1 MTVLKIS
8 FLLGFGYFFEGLQ
21 VGGHP
26 WISENHLL
34 LRKDE
39 QLLENITI
47 YGKLS
52 FDDSHLEASKKNLVH
67 LGLALFP

>member
-1 MTVLKIS
+1 MIVVKTTLGKVTFQGRTVK
-8 FLLGFGYFFEGLQ
+8 LQ

-52 FDDSHLEASKKNLVH
+52 FDDSHLEIPKRPWYILV
-67 LGLALFP
+67 